1 MLVTKQL
8 WLPLTSI
15 VWTINTETVIKIPF
29 VFFFYRENHTGL
41 ERHHGCIMM
50 TDFSF
55 LPNYTNWSNS
65 ESFQRNISF

>member
-29 VFFFYRENHTGL
+29 LFYFFSQGKSYRFGTTSWVYNDDRL
-41 ERHHGCIMM
+41 
-50 TDFSF
+50 F
-55 LPNYTNWSNS
+55 
-65 ESFQRNISF
+65 ISTKLH